1 MTVSRRLALARHFAY
16 TVLADFKRSRALLLS
31 GAVAYNTLL
40 SLVPLFA
47 VLLVALSH
55 LVDERRLLETVASN
69 LELLIPGQTD
79 AITDQVRSFLAR
91 RQVVGVVGTA
101 ALLFFSSMAFTVLE
115 NAIAVI
121 FYHRAATRR
130 RHVLVSAL
138 IPYLFIILLG
148 LGLLLVTIISAALE
162 AVGRDSIF
170 VLGHR
175 WSLAGVSGAVLYV
188 TGIAGLMLMLTALY
202 MVLPVGQV
210 AFRHAVIGG
219 VAATLFWEV
228 IRHGLVWYFA
238 RLSMVNLV
246 YGSLATVI
254 IVLLTLEVAALIL
267 LFGVEVIAELE
278 RMRTPGSG

>member
-1 MTVSRRLALARHFAY
+1 MTVSRRLALARRFAY
-16 TVLADFKRSRALLLS
+16 TVLSDFKRSRALLLS

-91 RQVVGVVGTA
+91 RQVVGAVGTA

-162 AVGRDSIF
+162 AVGRDSIL

-175 WSLAGVSGAVLYV
+175 WSLAGVPGAVLYA

-228 IRHGLVWYFA
+228 IRHGLVWYFT

-267 LFGVEVIAELE
+267 LFGAEVIAELE
-278 RMRTPGSG
+278 RMRTPGWG